1 MEARITE
8 LEIKLGLSEDHL
20 EELNRT
26 VFRQQQQIDL
36 LQAQI
41 RELYLLMN
49 RQAPVKCA
57 IRATKSRRTIET
69 GYQRPAGA
77 LSTPVMAYPGPTP
90 RLLNQPRFI
99 SRAYR
104 AGLTEQ

>member
-1 MEARITE
+1 MESRIAE

-41 RELYLLMN
+41 RELYQLM
-49 RQAPVKCA
+49 QPAAPA
-57 IRATKSRRTIET
+57 EA
-69 GYQRPAGA
+69 QD
-77 LSTPVMAYPGPTP
+77 P
-90 RLLNQPRFI
+90 RNEIPPH
-99 SRAYR
+99 Y
-104 AGLTEQ
+104 

>member
-1 MEARITE
+1 MESRITE

-41 RELYLLMN
+41 REMYRLM
-49 RQAPVKCA
+49 QPSAPSEV
-57 IRATKSRRTIET
+57 RN
-69 GYQRPAGA
+69 
-77 LSTPVMAYPGPTP
+77 P
-90 RLLNQPRFI
+90 REEIPPH
-99 SRAYR
+99 Y
-104 AGLTEQ
+104 

>member
-1 MEARITE
+1 MESRITE

-41 RELYLLMN
+41 RELYQLI
-49 RQAPVKCA
+49 Q
-57 IRATKSRRTIET
+57 
-69 GYQRPAGA
+69 PAG
-77 LSTPVMAYPGPTP
+77 PGEARNP
-90 RLLNQPRFI
+90 RDDIPPH
-99 SRAYR
+99 Y
-104 AGLTEQ
+104 